1 MRKTIFRRKRVAA
14 HPLARGRLTGLIE
27 DPLTWDIQVRGDLAI
42 VVLDGE
48 LDFSSAPGLR
58 DQLGPAA
65 DAGRHLILDLAGVW
79 FCDCAGLSLF
89 LRLQQRTAAAGG
101 SLHLAAVSA
110 SVRRVI
116 TATRLSDVFPVTAGV
131 ADAIALLGG
140 EAVRPG
146 SAGAVSPVSRRVL
159 RWNRVPGDGV

>member
-1 MRKTIFRRKRVAA
+1 MRKTIFRRRRVAA

-42 VVLDGE
+42 VVVDGE

-65 DAGRHLILDLAGVW
+65 DAGRHLILDLAGVR

-116 TATRLSDVFPVTAGV
+116 TGTRLSDVFPVTASV

-159 RWNRVPGDGV
+159 RWNRVPGDGA

>member
-1 MRKTIFRRKRVAA
+1 MRKTIFRRRRVAA
-14 HPLARGRLTGLIE
+14 HPLVRGRLTGLIE
-27 DPLTWDIQVRGDLAI
+27 EPLAWDIRVREDLAI
-42 VVLDGE
+42 VVVDGE
-48 LDFSSAPGLR
+48 LDFDSAPGLR
-58 DQLGPAA
+58 DQLGPEA
-65 DAGRHLILDLAGVW
+65 DTGRHLILDLAGVR

-116 TATRLSDVFPVTAGV
+116 TATRLSDVFPVAASV
-131 ADAIALLGG
+131 ADAIAMLGG

-146 SAGAVSPVSRRVL
+146 SAGAVSPVPRRVL

>member
-42 VVLDGE
+42 VVVHGE
-48 LDFSSAPGLR
+48 LDFYYAPGLR

-65 DAGRHLILDLAGVW
+65 DAGRHLILDLAGVR

-116 TATRLSDVFPVTAGV
+116 TATRLSDVFPVTASV

-140 EAVRPG
+140 EAVQPG

-159 RWNRVPGDGV
+159 RWNRVPGDGA